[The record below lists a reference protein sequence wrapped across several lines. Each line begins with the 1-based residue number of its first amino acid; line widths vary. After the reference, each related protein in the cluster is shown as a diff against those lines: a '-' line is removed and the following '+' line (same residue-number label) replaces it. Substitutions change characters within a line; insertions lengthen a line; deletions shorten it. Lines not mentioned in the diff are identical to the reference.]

1 MPSEDASA
9 PPFFIVGNDRSG
21 TTMLRLIL
29 DRSSVAIPPESMFL
43 VDFEHVRQAGGLG
56 DPDAAAAFM
65 RRVWEHPRVRLWGI
79 EGDPPAVPPGLT
91 HEEAYRFA
99 VEAPFRAYAE
109 LNEKERWADKTP
121 LYLAHVGTLAE
132 IWPEARFVVLVRDGR
147 DVALSL
153 LGVPFGPNN
162 VWAAAR
168 FWARGID
175 LGTEAADRFGDRVLT
190 VRYEDVV
197 DEPAAQVKRLCEF
210 LGLDYEHD
218 LLAIEHTDSAK
229 VLKDQA
235 GWFTNV
241 WAGINSTAVGKW
253 RREMSPD
260 DQRVF
265 DQVAGAQLERM
276 GYERRPAEGTLS
288 SREVA
293 RYRTHDAAMK
303 GVNFVKLRLIQ
314 ERGREVGYVLKRK
327 LARAGH

>member
-1 MPSEDASA
+1 VPLESA

-29 DRSSVAIPPESMFL
+29 DRSAVAIPPESMFL
-43 VDFEHVRQAGGLG
+43 VDFEPIRRGRGL
-56 DPDAAAAFM
+56 DDHTAATAFL
-65 RRVWEHPRVRLWGI
+65 RRVWEHPRVRLWDLP
-79 EGDPPAVPPGLT
+79 GDPPQVPPGLI
-91 HEEAYRFA
+91 HAEAYRFA

-109 LNEKERWADKTP
+109 ANGKERWADKTP
-121 LYLAHVGTLAE
+121 LYLAHVPELAE
-132 IWPEARFVVLVRDGR
+132 VWADARFVVLVRDGR

-175 LGTEAADRFGDRVLT
+175 LGKNAEKRLGDRVLT
-190 VRYEDVV
+190 VRYEDLVTDPGTHV
-197 DEPAAQVKRLCEF
+197 QRLCGF
-210 LGLDYEHD
+210 LGLDFD
-218 LLAIEHTDSAK
+218 ADMLAIEQTDESK

-241 WAGINSTAVGKW
+241 WAGINQSAVGKW
-253 RREMSPD
+253 RREMSPRQ
-260 DQRVF
+260 QRIF
-265 DQVAGAQLERM
+265 DQVAGPQLEAM
-276 GYERRPAEGTLS
+276 GYERTRSEGRPGAV
-288 SREVA
+288 EVA
-293 RYRTHDAAMK
+293 GYGAQDAAMR
-303 GVNFVKLRLIQ
+303 GVNFVRLRLIQ

>member
-1 MPSEDASA
+1 MPSEAA

-43 VDFEHVRQAGGLG
+43 VDFEPVRRAGGLD
-56 DPDAAAAFM
+56 DPAAAAAFL

-79 EGDPPAVPPGLT
+79 AESPPAVPLDLT
-91 HEEAYRFA
+91 HADAYRFA
-99 VEAPFRAYAE
+99 VEAPFRAYARM
-109 LNEKERWADKTP
+109 NEKERWADKTP
-121 LYLAHVGTLAE
+121 LYLAHVDELAE
-132 IWPEARFVVLVRDGR
+132 VWTDARFVVLVRDGR

-162 VWAAAR
+162 VWAAAH

-175 LGTEAADRFGDRVLT
+175 LGVTAEKRHGARVLT
-190 VRYEDVV
+190 IRYEDLVT
-197 DEPAAQVKRLCEF
+197 DPATHVERLCAF
-210 LGLDYEHD
+210 LGLAFEPDM
-218 LLAIEHTDSAK
+218 LAIEHTDSSK

-241 WAGINSTAVGKW
+241 WAGINRSAVGKW
-253 RREMSPD
+253 KTEMSPRQ
-260 DQRVF
+260 QRVF
-265 DQVAGAQLERM
+265 DQVAGPQLERM
-276 GYERRPAEGTLS
+276 GYECTPGEARPGTL
-288 SREVA
+288 EITG
-293 RYRTHDAAMK
+293 YRIHDAALR
-303 GVNFVKLRLIQ
+303 GVNFVRLRLVQ